1 MPIKKKPTK
10 KKTIKKVIKKTKPR
24 VKKRIKTKVPKVKI
38 PAKLIKKLDEAEIKY
53 EVIPHRVVFTAFDLA
68 QTTGAKIQEITK
80 TLLLKADK
88 GYILTLLP
96 ANANLD
102 LDKLKKLV
110 KAKKIKFVNE
120 KEMVKNLK
128 IKAGAIHPFGS
139 LFKLQIFV
147 DNKVAKLKTAFF
159 QPGSYTE
166 SIKMKVKDFIKLE
179 EPINGAFSKAKK
191 LPKPK
196 MHKPKKKVKKTTKS
210 TKKKG
215 IKKKVVKKKPIKKVV
230 KKLAKKNKKV
240 IKKVVRKKK

>member
-1 MPIKKKPTK
+1 MPIKKAK
-10 KKTIKKVIKKTKPR
+10 KKIIKTSRQARRPKSKA
-24 VKKRIKTKVPKVKI
+24 KKRVKTKVPKVKI
-38 PAKLIKKLDEAEIKY
+38 PAKLIKKLDEAALKY
-53 EVIPHRVVFTAFDLA
+53 EIIPHRVVFTAFDLA

-88 GYILTLLP
+88 DYILTLLP

-179 EPINGAFSKAKK
+179 EPTSGAFSKAKK
-191 LPKPK
+191 FPKPK
-196 MHKPKKKVKKTTKS
+196 LHKPKKKVN
-210 TKKKG
+210 
-215 IKKKVVKKKPIKKVV
+215 KKPIRHIRQAQWSPAQGSKK
-230 KKLAKKNKKV
+230 KAKKT
-240 IKKVVRKKK
+240 IKKSVRKKK